1 MAPLGPSLIWNW
13 RGHRISWLRQG
24 SPEASKAV
32 VLIHGFGASLRHWRH
47 NIPVLADEAE
57 VFALDL
63 LGFGASEKPPSQLE
77 GEPSQAGSVRYG
89 FALWAEL
96 VADFIATHVCELHP
110 ERPFHIVGNSIGGV
124 VALAAAQLLCRRGL
138 PPSQVVLIDCAQR
151 TLDERRVSELPIL
164 QRWSRPLLKRM
175 VRERWLTAPLFRV
188 LARPAFIRQV
198 LAEAYPTGANV
209 DEELVALLHQ
219 PSRDGGAVE
228 SFRGFVNLFA
238 DVLAPDFLAEL
249 ELPVRMIWGGAD
261 PWESPQEA
269 RRWAHAFPAIRDL
282 KVLEGL
288 GHCPHDEAPEQVNPI
303 LLQWLTA
310 S

>member
-1 MAPLGPSLIWNW
+1 MAPLGPSLVWDW
-13 RGHRISWLRQG
+13 RGHRISWMRQG
-24 SPEASKAV
+24 SPDAAKAV

-47 NIPVLADEAE
+47 NIPVLSAEAE

-77 GEPSQAGSVRYG
+77 GEPSQLGSVRYG

-96 VADFIATHVCELHP
+96 VADFITTHVCGLHP
-110 ERPFHIVGNSIGGV
+110 QRPFHIVGNSIGGV

-138 PPSQVVLIDCAQR
+138 PPTQVVLIDCAQR
-151 TLDERRVSELPIL
+151 TLDERRVSELPIF
-164 QRWSRPLLKRM
+164 QRLSRPLLKRM

-219 PSRDGGAVE
+219 PSQDGGAAE

-261 PWESPQEA
+261 PWESPDEA

-303 LLQWLTA
+303 LMHWLKT